1 MSGRNQNQC
10 PIFVRSCLDNVLL
23 GDRVLQNLLDSEEV
37 YFKLNSPKLEKEEWK
52 LVTEWMLEV
61 CQVISNCKSNTVF
74 ISGVQY
80 FDKVVSS
87 MNIQKSQLQLLA
99 SACLCIAS
107 KLFDPHP
114 FSLQDFVR
122 LTDTSVTMSQLQNM
136 ELLILKTIRWIW
148 KRTNE

>member
-1 MSGRNQNQC
+1 MSGLNQNQC
-10 PIFVRSCLDNVLL
+10 PIFVRSCPDNVLL
-23 GDRVLQNLLDSEEV
+23 GDRVLQNLLESENV

-99 SACLCIAS
+99 SACLCI
-107 KLFDPHP
+107 
-114 FSLQDFVR
+114 
-122 LTDTSVTMSQLQNM
+122 
-136 ELLILKTIRWIW
+136 
-148 KRTNE
+148 